1 MHQALLPASDRL
13 RDLAFH
19 ALEDGLEVA
28 RTVALAF
35 TPVLKVL
42 DAGGRWL
49 HFGLGAEDTEGA
61 LALADDII
69 NDPRRGVEAY
79 AIALDCELEV
89 GGRRTDGVRVE
100 AGERGQ
106 GGGLVLVQR
115 YVRRA
120 GVSLLERLGR
130 PEVWDSPA
138 TTRFTPVPA
147 AFSRCGFS
155 EEEWRVFHDA
165 PRRAFLCVATAS
177 GPVRPRAREA
187 FRRELSRHLDS
198 RSPLVG
204 RVCGEALRLDGLH
217 GVAGREGPV
226 EAPPD
231 VAPLGS
237 LCARVAH
244 RLGLGEAH
252 RLQRCLLDV
261 GWRVAQANSGVRGLL
276 GGVRREERRALGVLA
291 AALGPP
297 GGGPE
302 LPGS

>member
-1 MHQALLPASDRL
+1 MHMHQALWPASDRL

-19 ALEDGLEVA
+19 ALEEGLEVA
-28 RTVALAF
+28 RTVAHAF
-35 TPVLKVL
+35 TPFLRAL

-89 GGRRTDGVRVE
+89 GGERTEGVRVE
-100 AGERGQ
+100 AGERGG

-120 GVSLLERLGR
+120 GASLLERLGR
-130 PEVWDSPA
+130 PELWDAPA

-155 EEEWRVFHDA
+155 EAEWRAFHEA
-165 PRRAFLCVATAS
+165 PRRAFLCVATAD

-187 FRRELSRHLDS
+187 FRRVLSRHLDS

-204 RVCGEALRLDGLH
+204 RVCGEALRLDALH
-217 GVAGREGPV
+217 GEPGRECPA

-231 VAPLGS
+231 LAPLGP

-244 RLGLGEAH
+244 RLGLGEAQ
-252 RLQRCLLDV
+252 RFQRCLLDV
-261 GWRVAQANSGVRGLL
+261 GWRVARASSGVRGLL
-276 GGVRREERRALGVLA
+276 GGVRREERRALEGLA
-291 AALGPP
+291 AALG
-297 GGGPE
+297 
-302 LPGS
+302 LPGR